1 MLVQSSSVNM
11 QFDHHSVRRQQLTPL
26 ATQTLTANR
35 GEEKLLEPQVPAKK
49 VSPRTA
55 PFRQQIKLSAPPFAS
70 NLSASFRKMKMV
82 LEHMLGKQIQ
92 IASEQA
98 VAGKPNEF
106 APESP
111 EMSKQQ
117 VISVTATESD
127 APAYRLRSHESE
139 KTNVNIQA
147 RLNLRSGKTIDVD
160 LKQSMSRSLDLDLQ
174 LTALDAAKFIDPL
187 VLNFG
192 GPVSLNEDRVEF
204 DLDANGHMEN
214 IATIASNSAYLALD
228 KNGDGQINNGSELFG
243 ALSGNGFAELA
254 QYDEDGNGF
263 IDAADSVFSR
273 LQLFNPGGGADGT
286 LRSIS
291 SAGVEAIYTGSVT
304 SPFTL
309 TSRSGE
315 TLGVVRS
322 TGFHAGSYGANTAQQ
337 IDLAV

>member
-1 MLVQSSSVNM
+1 MFVQSSSVNM

-35 GEEKLLEPQVPAKK
+35 GEAKLLEPQVPAKEA
-49 VSPRTA
+49 SPRMA
-55 PFRQQIKLSAPPFAS
+55 PLRQQIKLSAPPSAS

-82 LEHMLGKQIQ
+82 LEYMLGKQIQ
-92 IASEQA
+92 IASERA
-98 VAGKPNEF
+98 VVGKPNEL

-139 KTNVNIQA
+139 KTSVNIQA

-174 LTALDAAKFIDPL
+174 LTAFDAAKFIDPL

-273 LQLFNPGGGADGT
+273 LQLFNPGGGAGGT

>member
-1 MLVQSSSVNM
+1 MLVQNSSVNM

-26 ATQTLTANR
+26 ATQTLTASR
-35 GEEKLLEPQVPAKK
+35 GEAKLIDPQLPAKEI
-49 VSPRTA
+49 SHRTVA
-55 PFRQQIKLSAPPFAS
+55 PRQQAKLSTPAFAS

-82 LEHMLGKQIQ
+82 LEYMLGKQIQ
-92 IASEQA
+92 IASEQSL
-98 VAGKPNEF
+98 VGESNEL

-111 EMSKQQ
+111 TANNHQ

-127 APAYRLRSHESE
+127 APTYRLRSHESE
-139 KTNVNIQA
+139 KTSVNIQA
-147 RLNLRSGKTIDVD
+147 HLNLRSGNTIDVD
-160 LKQSMSRSLDLDLQ
+160 LKQSMSRSIDLDLQ
-174 LTALDAAKFIDPL
+174 LTALDATKFIDPL

-192 GPVSLNEDRVEF
+192 GPVSLSEDSVEF
-204 DLDANGHMEN
+204 DLDADGHMEN

-228 KNGDGQINNGSELFG
+228 KNGDGQINDGSELFG
-243 ALSGNGFAELA
+243 ALSGDGFAELA

-273 LQLFNPGGGADGT
+273 LQLFNPAGGSNGT
-286 LRSIS
+286 LRSIN
-291 SAGVEAIYTGSVT
+291 SAGVEAIYTGSIV

-322 TGFHAGSYGANTAQQ
+322 TGFHAGSYGADTAQQ